1 MVRDTMPAAGKPAIW
16 NADHRRR
23 KSRARTRPIFPVWPM
38 TGSDIKQVCHVH
50 LVDADM
56 MAATGLRLD
65 IEKK

>member
-1 MVRDTMPAAGKPAIW
+1 
-16 NADHRRR
+16 
-23 KSRARTRPIFPVWPM
+23 M